1 MEKKSTIFC
10 DIDGTLFVYRKF
22 DTMLTT
28 PAQLINSTAEY
39 IRENRKQGNH
49 IVFTTARPENLRSFT
64 MMELVANDIPFD
76 QIVMGIERGTRI
88 LINDNEFEGENRAI
102 AYSLKRNEGI
112 KI

>member
-22 DTMLTT
+22 DTMLST

-39 IRENRKQGNH
+39 IRESHNQGNH
-49 IVFTTARPENLRSFT
+49 IVFTTARPETLRNFT
-64 MMELVANDIPFD
+64 ILELLNNDIPYD
-76 QIVMGIERGTRI
+76 QIVMGIGRGTRI

-102 AYSLKRNEGI
+102 AYSLKRDEGI